1 MGYNRFGAIYTSVID
16 KYPQTVIGDYGSQA
30 NVEEAIDRAV
40 DQIANALTPAHYRAL
55 TQPEL
60 EMVVVRATAGQTS
73 ATLGLKPVV
82 AGSVHLWRGQPS
94 SFLAKPALAT
104 DDYAGD
110 SLTETDAALFS
121 VVALTG
127 VVTLSSGLAVNDQ
140 VYATYVV
147 DVAAATFSMPSLAR
161 LACRGAAAELGMR
174 LYGEQQ
180 QEWQL
185 VETYRKGFADD
196 LDALR
201 SGELVPDE
209 IRAMRFWQEVER
221 SSRAGGS
228 VSLPRG

>member
-1 MGYNRFGAIYTSVID
+1 MGYNRFGAVYTSVID

-30 NVEEAIDRAV
+30 NVEEAIDRAC

-94 SFLAKPALAT
+94 SFL
-104 DDYAGD
+104 
-110 SLTETDAALFS
+110 ETDAALFS

>member
-1 MGYNRFGAIYTSVID
+1 MGYNRFGAVYTSVID

-30 NVEEAIDRAV
+30 NVEEAIDRAC

-82 AGSVHLWRGQPS
+82 AGSVHLWRWQPS

-161 LACRGAAAELGMR
+161 L
-174 LYGEQQ
+174 
-180 QEWQL
+180 
-185 VETYRKGFADD
+185 
-196 LDALR
+196 
-201 SGELVPDE
+201 P
-209 IRAMRFWQEVER
+209 
-221 SSRAGGS
+221 
-228 VSLPRG
+228 